1 MAAGVFYSLWHLT
14 LSPMIAAATMSLS
27 SLGVVTNALRLR
39 YFAPKRHAVASA
51 ASASLAVDTAAS
63 EAAGVPPS
71 NQRSEI
77 MTKCMRID
85 GMSCGHCSAR
95 VEKALREL
103 AGVKDVKV
111 DLEAKTATIQADEG
125 IAEEA
130 LSRAVTESGYTVLGI
145 D

>member
-1 MAAGVFYSLWHLT
+1 M
-14 LSPMIAAATMSLS
+14 
-27 SLGVVTNALRLR
+27 
-39 YFAPKRHAVASA
+39 
-51 ASASLAVDTAAS
+51 
-63 EAAGVPPS
+63 
-71 NQRSEI
+71 
-77 MTKCMRID
+77 
-85 GMSCGHCSAR
+85 
-95 VEKALREL
+95 EKALREL

>member
-1 MAAGVFYSLWHLT
+1 
-14 LSPMIAAATMSLS
+14 
-27 SLGVVTNALRLR
+27 
-39 YFAPKRHAVASA
+39 
-51 ASASLAVDTAAS
+51 
-63 EAAGVPPS
+63 
-71 NQRSEI
+71 

-130 LSRAVTESGYTVLGI
+130 LSRAVTESDYTVLGI

>member
-1 MAAGVFYSLWHLT
+1 
-14 LSPMIAAATMSLS
+14 
-27 SLGVVTNALRLR
+27 
-39 YFAPKRHAVASA
+39 
-51 ASASLAVDTAAS
+51 
-63 EAAGVPPS
+63 
-71 NQRSEI
+71 

-85 GMSCGHCSAR
+85 NMSCGHCSTK
-95 VEKALREL
+95 VKKALRKL
-103 AGVKDVKV
+103 ANIKDVKV

>member
-1 MAAGVFYSLWHLT
+1 
-14 LSPMIAAATMSLS
+14 
-27 SLGVVTNALRLR
+27 
-39 YFAPKRHAVASA
+39 
-51 ASASLAVDTAAS
+51 
-63 EAAGVPPS
+63 
-71 NQRSEI
+71 

-130 LSRAVTESGYTVLGI
+130 LSRAVIESGYTMLGI